1 MALNLLS
8 TSTDALSFYSPFI
21 MILVMVLFMWL
32 FIYRPQKKQQQKE
45 TEMRNSLEIGD
56 EVTTIGGIVG
66 RVVAIKEDTFV
77 LETGSDRTKI
87 RFRRAAIQSI
97 EKLNMEGAQTS
108 SKQVSI
114 SKHPLHRYDAGGV
127 FVCKNERHRSIPG
140 SNYYSPFFLLQE
152 PGESSVQL
160 CCVCSP
166 N

>member
-97 EKLNMEGAQTS
+97 EKLNMEGSQTS
-108 SKQVSI
+108 SK
-114 SKHPLHRYDAGGV
+114 
-127 FVCKNERHRSIPG
+127 
-140 SNYYSPFFLLQE
+140 
-152 PGESSVQL
+152 
-160 CCVCSP
+160 
-166 N
+166 

>member
-8 TSTDALSFYSPFI
+8 TSTDAISFYSPFI

-45 TEMRNSLEIGD
+45 SEIRNSLELGD

-97 EKLNMEGAQTS
+97 EKLNMEATQTS
-108 SKQVSI
+108 SK
-114 SKHPLHRYDAGGV
+114 
-127 FVCKNERHRSIPG
+127 
-140 SNYYSPFFLLQE
+140 
-152 PGESSVQL
+152 
-160 CCVCSP
+160 
-166 N
+166 

>member
-8 TSTDALSFYSPFI
+8 TSTDATSFYSSFI

-32 FIYRPQKKQQQKE
+32 SIYRPQKKQQQKE

-108 SKQVSI
+108 SK
-114 SKHPLHRYDAGGV
+114 
-127 FVCKNERHRSIPG
+127 
-140 SNYYSPFFLLQE
+140 
-152 PGESSVQL
+152 
-160 CCVCSP
+160 
-166 N
+166 

>member
-1 MALNLLS
+1 MALDLLS
-8 TSTDALSFYSPFI
+8 TSTDAISFYSPFI

-97 EKLNMEGAQTS
+97 EKLNMEATQTS
-108 SKQVSI
+108 SK
-114 SKHPLHRYDAGGV
+114 
-127 FVCKNERHRSIPG
+127 
-140 SNYYSPFFLLQE
+140 
-152 PGESSVQL
+152 
-160 CCVCSP
+160 
-166 N
+166 

>member
-8 TSTDALSFYSPFI
+8 TSTDAISFYSPFI

-32 FIYRPQKKQQQKE
+32 FIYRPQKKQQKKE

-97 EKLNMEGAQTS
+97 EKLNMEATQTS
-108 SKQVSI
+108 SK
-114 SKHPLHRYDAGGV
+114 
-127 FVCKNERHRSIPG
+127 
-140 SNYYSPFFLLQE
+140 
-152 PGESSVQL
+152 
-160 CCVCSP
+160 
-166 N
+166 